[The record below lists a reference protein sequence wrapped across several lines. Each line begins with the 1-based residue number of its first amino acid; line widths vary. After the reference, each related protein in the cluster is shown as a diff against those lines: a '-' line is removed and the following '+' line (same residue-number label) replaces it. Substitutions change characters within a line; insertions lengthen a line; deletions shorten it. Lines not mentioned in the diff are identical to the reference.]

1 SMPKNYQH
9 NLALAFAVKEIN
21 ENTNIMPNFTL
32 GFHILSSYY
41 TARMTY
47 KATLSLLSAQQRFI
61 PNFKC
66 DTENKLI
73 AVIGGLDTDISANMA
88 TILAFYKVPQLTYG
102 SLLPAQGSKMSF
114 PYLFQMVPNEA
125 FQFMGIIRLLH
136 HFRWTWIGLGALDND
151 NGDRFLHIMVPI
163 LSENGICFDFIIRFP
178 TLTYLE
184 EEADVLLKQPV
195 NYAIHHNSKAN
206 AYVVY
211 AQPTSMFVLGVL
223 LCAAPFL
230 ALPPLH
236 KVWITTSHWD
246 FESFSFQRIWDI
258 EVFHG
263 ALSFMVHAN
272 KPPGFQNFLQ
282 DINPTW
288 AKEDGFIQNFWEQAF
303 DCSLRNVMV
312 QGAVQNSGNACS
324 GNEKLDSLPMTLFEM
339 SMSGHSYSIYNAV
352 HAVAHALHSIY
363 VSQSSGRRLV
373 KGKQLQPWQLHY
385 FLKNIMFNNS
395 AGDTVCFDDNGE
407 LKTGFDVTNCVTFP
421 NGSFVRVKVG
431 RLDPW
436 ALAGKELTLD
446 DDQIV
451 WHRTFKQSLPRSVCN
466 DPCPCGYSR
475 KKREGE
481 KFCCYDCDP
490 CPEGMISEQKGKR
503 VDACVKCPG
512 DQYANNHQNQC
523 IPKDK
528 SFLSYK
534 EGLGIICVILAISFS
549 LITALVLAIFLKH
562 QDTPIVKA
570 NNRSLTYI
578 LLISLLLC
586 FLCSLLF
593 IGQPPVKITCL
604 LRQVTFGIVFSVAL
618 SSVLAKTITVIL
630 VFMATEPGSVIRK
643 WVGKRMAV
651 FIVLSC
657 SLIQA
662 SICTLWLS
670 TSPPFPDTDM
680 HSVTGKIILECNEG
694 SATMFYCV
702 LGYMGFLATVSFA
715 VAFFA
720 RKLPDTFNE
729 ARFIAFSMLVFCSVW
744 LSFVPAYLSTKGKS
758 IVVVEIFSIL
768 ASSAGLLRCIFPPKC
783 YIIILRPKMNNREQ
797 LRKKRN

>member
-1 SMPKNYQH
+1 MPKNYQH

-21 ENTNIMPNFTL
+21 ENTNILSNFTL
-32 GFHILSSYY
+32 GFHVLNSYY

-66 DTENKLI
+66 DTEHKLI
-73 AVIGGLDTDISANMA
+73 AVIGGLDSDISANMA
-88 TILAFYKVPQLTYG
+88 TILATYKVSQLTYG
-102 SLLPAQGSKMSF
+102 SLLPAQDGKMLC
-114 PYLFQMVPNEA
+114 PYLFQIVPDET
-125 FQFMGIIRLLH
+125 FQIMGVIRLLH
-136 HFRWTWIGLGALDND
+136 HFRWTWIGLGVLDD
-151 NGDRFLHIMVPI
+151 DAGDRFLHSVVSI
-163 LSENGICFDFIIRFP
+163 LSENSICFDFIIRLP
-178 TLTYLE
+178 PLTYLE
-184 EEADVLLKQPV
+184 EEADLVLKQAV
-195 NYAIHHNSKAN
+195 SYAILSNSKAN
-206 AYVVY
+206 VYVIY
-211 AQPTSMFVLGVL
+211 AQPTSMYVLRLL

-263 ALSFMVHAN
+263 ALSFTVHAN
-272 KPPGFQNFLQ
+272 QPPGFQNFLQ
-282 DINPTW
+282 VINPTW
-288 AKEDGFIQNFWEQAF
+288 AIEDGFIQNFWEQAF
-303 DCSLRNVMV
+303 DCSLRNLTVHGDSTNV
-312 QGAVQNSGNACS
+312 CS
-324 GNEKLDSLPMTLFEM
+324 ANEKLDSLPMTLFEM
-339 SMSGHSYSIYNAV
+339 SMTGHSYSIYNAV
-352 HAVAHALHSIY
+352 HAVAHALQAIY
-363 VSQSSGRRLV
+363 ISQSSGRRLV
-373 KGKQLQPWQLHY
+373 KGKHVQPWQ
-385 FLKNIMFNNS
+385 I
-395 AGDTVCFDDNGE
+395 
-407 LKTGFDVTNCVTFP
+407 P
-421 NGSFVRVKVG
+421 
-431 RLDPW
+431 P
-436 ALAGKELTLD
+436 
-446 DDQIV
+446 
-451 WHRTFKQSLPRSVCN
+451 PSVCN
-466 DPCPCGYSR
+466 DPCPPSYSR

-481 KFCCYDCDP
+481 KFCCYDCHP
-490 CPEGMISEQKGKR
+490 CPEGMISEQNDM
-503 VDACVKCPG
+503 DACVKCPG

-549 LITALVLAIFLKH
+549 LITALVLAIFIKH

-578 LLISLLLC
+578 LLVSLLLC

-593 IGQPPVKITCL
+593 IGQPVKMTCL

-680 HSVTGKIILECNEG
+680 HSVTGEIILGCNEG

-729 ARFIAFSMLVFCSVW
+729 TRFIAFSMLVFCSVW
-744 LSFVPAYLSTKGKS
+744 LSFVPAYLSTKGRS

-768 ASSAGLLRCIFPPKC
+768 ASSAGILGCIFFPKC
-783 YIIILRPKMNNREQ
+783 YIIIFRPKMNNREQ
-797 LRKKRN
+797 LRNKRN